1 MNSDLEGWDWIVLS
15 FYFISLILVA
25 VWVTLKKN
33 KNTEDY
39 FLAGRNVG
47 WFVIGASIF
56 ASNIGSEHVVGL
68 AGTGYESGAPMA
80 HYELH
85 AWIVLLLGWLFLP
98 FYIRSGAFTMPE
110 FLEKRFDAGSRW
122 FLSVFSLIAYVLTKV
137 SVTIYAGGIVVS
149 ELLGIDFWI
158 GAIGVVVFTGIYTII
173 GGMKA
178 VIYTETLQAIVL
190 IIGSI
195 IITYLGLEAVGGWD
209 SLTEIVVRESPQH
222 FNMWRPM
229 NDPDFPWTGLLFGG
243 TIVGVWYWCT
253 DQYIVQRTLAANNIK
268 IGRRG
273 AIFGAYLKLLPIFIF
288 LIPGIIAF
296 ALSVEDPVKY
306 SIIKADRAFPM
317 LVKELLP
324 IGLKGLVAGGLM
336 AALMSSLA
344 SVFNS
349 CSTIF
354 TIDIYK
360 KLKPKE
366 SEKKLLNIGK
376 FATVIIVLLGI
387 AWIPIMDKIGGG
399 VMYQYLQN
407 VQSYIAPPVAAVFL
421 LGIIWKRVNSKAA
434 ITTLLAGLFLLVVRL
449 SAEIYYNPNT
459 NILVNSIETVDNNKK
474 YKLSVTVE
482 NNGFHDIQWE
492 NQKIWKEK
500 AKQKSFLKF
509 VDDEGNNK
517 STNLAYLTNYN
528 LAETITIGNRVYIE
542 KNKKLKFDI
551 FYEAKNGFIDFK
563 NFHIDNKKGFISDK
577 NTKITYNLKIKKPQT
592 IANGFLFEFARINF
606 SHMAILMFIF
616 SILLC
621 ISVTLSTTEPEYSK
635 IVGLSFGTLTK
646 EQKVENK
653 NSYEK
658 IDLILSLI
666 LVIIVIVILN
676 YFTG

>member
-1 MNSDLEGWDWIVLS
+1 MTTVLEGLDWVVLGI
-15 FYFISLILVA
+15 YFLALILVA
-25 VWVTLKKN
+25 VWVALQKN

-68 AGTGYESGAPMA
+68 AGTGFESGTPMA

-110 FLEKRFDAGSRW
+110 FLEKRFDAKSRW

-149 ELLGIDFWI
+149 ELLGIPFWY
-158 GAIGVVVFTGIYTII
+158 GAIGVVVFTGIYTVI

-178 VIYTETLQAIVL
+178 VIYTETLQALVL
-190 IIGSI
+190 ILGSI
-195 IITYLGLEAVGGWD
+195 IITYLGLQEVGGW
-209 SLTEIVVRESPQH
+209 SELRSTVITASPDH

-243 TIVGVWYWCT
+243 TIVGIWYWCT

-288 LIPGIIAF
+288 LIPGIIAY
-296 ALSVEDPVKY
+296 ALSIQNEGVFSIED
-306 SIIKADRAFPM
+306 ADRAFPM
-317 LVKELLP
+317 LVKTLLP
-324 IGLKGLVAGGLM
+324 VGLKGLVAGGLM

-360 KLKPKE
+360 KLKPNE
-366 SEKKLLNIGK
+366 SEKKLLNVGK
-376 FATVIIVLLGI
+376 LATTVIVILGI
-387 AWIPIMDKIGGG
+387 IWIPIMEKIGGG

-407 VQSYIAPPVAAVFL
+407 VQSYIAPPVAAVFI
-421 LGIIWKRVNSKAA
+421 LGILWKRVNSKAA
-434 ITTLLAGLFLLVVRL
+434 ITTLMAGLILLIMRL
-449 SAEIYYNPNT
+449 GSEIYYQT
-459 NILVNSIETVDNNKK
+459 EIS
-474 YKLSVTVE
+474 S
-482 NNGFHDIQWE
+482 DI
-492 NQKIWKEK
+492 IID
-500 AKQKSFLKF
+500 SYMF
-509 VDDEGNNK
+509 V
-517 STNLAYLTNYN
+517 
-528 LAETITIGNRVYIE
+528 
-542 KNKKLKFDI
+542 
-551 FYEAKNGFIDFK
+551 
-563 NFHIDNKKGFISDK
+563 
-577 NTKITYNLKIKKPQT
+577 
-592 IANGFLFEFARINF
+592 FATINF

-621 ISVTLSTTEPEYSK
+621 VGVTLSTSEPEYGK
-635 IVGLSFGTLTK
+635 ITGLSFGTLTE
-646 EQKVENK
+646 EQKLENK
-653 NSYEK
+653 NSYET
-658 IDLILSLI
+658 IDVILSVSLI
-666 LVIIVIVILN
+666 IIVVAILS

>member
-1 MNSDLEGWDWIVLS
+1 MNTVLEGLDWVVLGVYFLALIV
-15 FYFISLILVA
+15 VA
-25 VWVTLKKN
+25 VWVALQKHN
-33 KNTEDY
+33 NTEDY

-68 AGTGYESGAPMA
+68 AGTGFESGTPMA

-110 FLEKRFDAGSRW
+110 FLEKRFDSRSRW
-122 FLSVFSLIAYVLTKV
+122 FLSLFSLIAYVLTKV

-149 ELLGIDFWI
+149 ELLGIPFWY
-158 GAIGVVVFTGIYTII
+158 GAIGVVLFTGIYTVI

-178 VIYTETLQAIVL
+178 VIYTETLQAVIL
-190 IIGSI
+190 ILGSI
-195 IITYLGLEAVGGWD
+195 IITYLGLQEVGGWNELR
-209 SLTEIVVRESPQH
+209 SIVIAESPEH

-243 TIVGVWYWCT
+243 TIVGIWYWCT

-296 ALSVEDPVKY
+296 ALSVQNPEVF
-306 SIIKADRAFPM
+306 SIEKADRAFPM
-317 LVKELLP
+317 LVKTLLP
-324 IGLKGLVAGGLM
+324 VGLKGLVAGGLM

-360 KLKPKE
+360 KLKPNE
-366 SEKKLLNIGK
+366 SENKLLNIGK
-376 FATVIIVLLGI
+376 IATAVIVILGI
-387 AWIPIMDKIGGG
+387 IWIPIMEKIGGG

-421 LGIIWKRVNSKAA
+421 LGILWKRVNSKAA
-434 ITTLLAGLFLLVVRL
+434 ITTLMAGLILLILRL
-449 SAEIYYNPNT
+449 GSEIYFQPEISSNQ
-459 NILVNSIETVDNNKK
+459 IVDG
-474 YKLSVTVE
+474 VM
-482 NNGFHDIQWE
+482 
-492 NQKIWKEK
+492 
-500 AKQKSFLKF
+500 F
-509 VDDEGNNK
+509 V
-517 STNLAYLTNYN
+517 
-528 LAETITIGNRVYIE
+528 
-542 KNKKLKFDI
+542 
-551 FYEAKNGFIDFK
+551 
-563 NFHIDNKKGFISDK
+563 
-577 NTKITYNLKIKKPQT
+577 
-592 IANGFLFEFARINF
+592 FATINF
-606 SHMAILMFIF
+606 SHMAILMFVF

-621 ISVTLSTTEPEYSK
+621 IGVTLSTEEPNYND
-635 IVGLSFGTLTK
+635 IIGLSFGTLTE
-646 EQKVENK
+646 EQKHENK
-653 NSYEK
+653 NSYE
-658 IDLILSLI
+658 LSDIFLSII
-666 LVIIVIVILN
+666 LVMLIIGVLS

>member
-1 MNSDLEGWDWIVLS
+1 MTTVLETLDWFVLGA
-15 FYFISLILVA
+15 YFFALILVA
-25 VWVTLKKN
+25 VWVVAQKN

-68 AGTGYESGAPMA
+68 AGTGFESGAPMA

-110 FLEKRFDAGSRW
+110 FLEKRFDSRSRW
-122 FLSVFSLIAYVLTKV
+122 FLSLFSLVAYVLTKV

-149 ELLGIDFWI
+149 ELLGIPFWY
-158 GAIGVVVFTGIYTII
+158 GAIGVVIFTGIYTVI

-190 IIGSI
+190 ILGSV
-195 IITYLGLEAVGGWD
+195 IITYLGLQEVGGWNE
-209 SLTEIVVRESPQH
+209 LRNIVIAESPDH

-229 NDPDFPWTGLLFGG
+229 TDPDFPWTGLLFGG

-296 ALSVEDPVKY
+296 ALSIKDPAIF
-306 SIIKADRAFPM
+306 SIEKADRAFPM
-317 LVKELLP
+317 LVKTLLP
-324 IGLKGLVAGGLM
+324 VGLKGLVAGGLM

-360 KLKPKE
+360 KLRPLE

-376 FATVIIVLLGI
+376 IATTVIVILGVI
-387 AWIPIMDKIGGG
+387 WIPIMEKIGGG

-407 VQSYIAPPVAAVFL
+407 VQSYIAPPVTAVFL
-421 LGIIWKRVNSKAA
+421 LGIIWKRVNAEAA
-434 ITTLLAGLFLLVVRL
+434 ITTLLAGLILLILRL
-449 SAEIYYNPNT
+449 GSEIYYQPM
-459 NILVNSIETVDNNKK
+459 IASGEFVDNFMFAFA
-474 YKLSVTVE
+474 TV
-482 NNGFHDIQWE
+482 
-492 NQKIWKEK
+492 
-500 AKQKSFLKF
+500 
-509 VDDEGNNK
+509 
-517 STNLAYLTNYN
+517 
-528 LAETITIGNRVYIE
+528 
-542 KNKKLKFDI
+542 
-551 FYEAKNGFIDFK
+551 
-563 NFHIDNKKGFISDK
+563 
-577 NTKITYNLKIKKPQT
+577 
-592 IANGFLFEFARINF
+592 NF

-616 SILLC
+616 SVLLC
-621 ISVTLSTTEPEYSK
+621 ITVSILTSPPDYSK
-635 IVGLSFGTLTK
+635 ISGLSYGTLTANHRK
-646 EQKVENK
+646 E
-653 NSYEK
+653 NSESY
-658 IDLILSLI
+658 DTVDVILSIILI
-666 LVIIVIVILN
+666 IIVVAILS
-676 YFTG
+676 YFTA